1 MFWAAMAAIFGPK
14 RKGKCMHSNKRR
26 ATGLSGKS
34 AKAQK
39 DKQLRDQ
46 RELARELQE
55 RVQRQAIPQRDDG
68 PLPRID

>member
-1 MFWAAMAAIFGPK
+1 
-14 RKGKCMHSNKRR
+14 MHFNKRR
-26 ATGLSGKS
+26 AAGLGGKS
-34 AKAQK
+34 VKAQK

-55 RVQRQAIPQRDDG
+55 RVQRQAIPERDDG

>member
-1 MFWAAMAAIFGPK
+1 MQGKERRGAGPVRKAI
-14 RKGKCMHSNKRR
+14 
-26 ATGLSGKS
+26 
-34 AKAQK
+34 KAWK
-39 DKQLRDQ
+39 ERQLRDQ

>member
-1 MFWAAMAAIFGPK
+1 MAGIFCPK
-14 RKGKCMHSNKRR
+14 QKGECMHFNKRR
-26 ATGLSGKS
+26 ASGLGGKS

-46 RELARELQE
+46 RELARELHE
-55 RVQRQAIPQRDDG
+55 RVRRQAIPQRDDG

>member
-1 MFWAAMAAIFGPK
+1 
-14 RKGKCMHSNKRR
+14 MHSNKRR
-26 ATGLSGKS
+26 ATGLGGKS
-34 AKAQK
+34 VKAQK

-55 RVQRQAIPQRDDG
+55 RVQRQAVPQMDDG